1 MSVRGRVAPSRVTGT
16 GRRRFRPGSG
26 LMRSRA
32 VGTSLAYLALTK
44 PRVIELLLVTAIPAM
59 LLAHRGTANPL
70 LILNTLIGGM
80 MAAGGANTLNCVA
93 DADIDKLMK
102 RTERRPL
109 ARAAVPTRNALVLGL
124 VLSVGSFFWLW
135 WTTNLLSGLLAI
147 ATIAFYVF
155 VYTLLLKR
163 RTSQNV
169 VWGGAAGCMP
179 VMIGWSAVTG
189 TIGWPALAMFAIIF
203 FWTPPHT
210 WALAMRYK
218 DDYKA
223 AGVPMLPAVATE
235 REVTKQILIYT
246 WLTVLATLVLALADR
261 LAVRGGRGGG
271 RGVVPGDGPPV
282 VRRGPRRRAGQA
294 AAAVP
299 AIEQLPGG
307 GVLRV
312 GGRLGDRAAD
322 PALTRRAKSHPHTSA
337 LRMRA
342 AAVCRLIATTF
353 IALCGVLGPPQ
364 VLSRVQPGKSCCR
377 FTLRL
382 DRGLAIDLRQQHN
395 RAGRLAA
402 LQVLVGAG
410 GFGQRVTT
418 ADFDADGSARHRLE

>member
-189 TIGWPALAMFAIIF
+189 TIGWPALAMFAVIF

-246 WLTVLATLVLALADR
+246 WLTVLTTLVLALATGWLYAAVAVVAGVWFLAMAHQLYAGVR
-261 LAVRGGRGGG
+261 AGEPVRPLRLFLQSNNYLAV
-271 RGVVPGDGPPV
+271 VFC
-282 VRRGPRRRAGQA
+282 AL
-294 AAAVP
+294 AVDSV
-299 AIEQLPGG
+299 ISLP
-307 GVLRV
+307 
-312 GGRLGDRAAD
+312 
-322 PALTRRAKSHPHTSA
+322 
-337 LRMRA
+337 
-342 AAVCRLIATTF
+342 
-353 IALCGVLGPPQ
+353 
-364 VLSRVQPGKSCCR
+364 
-377 FTLRL
+377 TLL
-382 DRGLAIDLRQQHN
+382 
-395 RAGRLAA
+395 
-402 LQVLVGAG
+402 
-410 GFGQRVTT
+410 
-418 ADFDADGSARHRLE
+418 